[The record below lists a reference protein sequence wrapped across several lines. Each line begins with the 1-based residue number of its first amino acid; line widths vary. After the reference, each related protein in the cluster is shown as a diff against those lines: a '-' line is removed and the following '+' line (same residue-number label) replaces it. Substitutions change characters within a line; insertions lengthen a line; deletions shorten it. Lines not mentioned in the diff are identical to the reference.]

1 MFLLIGLL
9 IGVNLFVRITIG
21 ESRELR
27 TRGQSD
33 ASGKLALTPSDV
45 WRIAYRGG
53 LFLLGAAA
61 IGFVL
66 DLAFNSTVGELFG

>member
-9 IGVNLFVRITIG
+9 IGVNLFVRIAIG
-21 ESRELR
+21 EGRELR
-27 TRGQSD
+27 TRGQGD
-33 ASGKLALTPSDV
+33 APGKLTLTPRDV

-66 DLAFNSTVGELFG
+66 DLAFNSGVGDLFG